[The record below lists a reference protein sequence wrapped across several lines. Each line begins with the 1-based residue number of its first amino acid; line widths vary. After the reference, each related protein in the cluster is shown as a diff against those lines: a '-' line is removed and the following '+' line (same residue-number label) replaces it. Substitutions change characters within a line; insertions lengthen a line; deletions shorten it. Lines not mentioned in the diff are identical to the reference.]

1 MRILIQT
8 DLYKACLLAV
18 FCTIFTCI
26 SLVGQKDQLQKANAA
41 FEEDHFREALIYY
54 NRIDKISN
62 SAPILFKR
70 GVCYYEINQLDNALE
85 DFRRSWEFGFTN
97 PEVDLYTGKIQHHRG
112 QFALAAK
119 HYKNYLKDAEK
130 EDIRRKS
137 VLKLLKQC
145 GRALDL
151 SYLRPLGV
159 IERLPG
165 GANTAYDEIGLI
177 ESPST
182 QGKYYFTSNKP
193 NTSATLHASD
203 YDVYWVQQE
212 DGKWSDPKRMSY
224 VLNRG
229 DEDVLLGFTT
239 RADGIYF
246 YRGEDFEGEILL
258 SQGVNSKAKPKTIS
272 LPSSVSLINNDMYF
286 YNDEVVIYSSRDGD
300 GYGGYDLYASVKKDD
315 TWTAPVNLGPK
326 INTPFD
332 EVSPYLSDDGSEIY
346 FSSDRDESIGGY
358 DVFYSQYL
366 YEANLWAEPVNM
378 GIPVNS
384 PGDDTYFQISFD
396 GLTAMLSSDR
406 KQNNLGG
413 MDNYI
418 VRFKERRSSLGYGEG
433 QLAFLDYS
441 IPDEQQLADAID
453 PSFEKSVT
461 TDDTF
466 VNEELDKESTKL
478 KENTIAAEGTPE
490 VEESST
496 SSTTSVTTPS
506 EGLETKTPDAALS
519 AAESV
524 TLDTSTPS
532 STAVANGTSTAT
544 VTTSSQEGDLQEI
557 PVESASTPVEQ
568 TPVTSPISLTYE
580 PIYYT
585 SGQDLVTER
594 NYDNLERIIST
605 LKAHP
610 DLKVDLVGH
619 SSSEGIV
626 EYKLFSSLKI
636 AERLKRHLTHEGIQS
651 SRIHIKG
658 VGDNYPMI
666 LQDEDEPK
674 IAKYTKYNSRVE
686 VEFSEYEAEVASLE
700 RISPEVP
707 SFVQD
712 QRFDLY
718 QTLIDDAI
726 TYKISIAVV
735 GQMYRNKALDL
746 FNDTSVEEDK
756 TTGLYTYTI
765 GLYDA
770 FADAVRVKRDMERLG
785 ITDARVIAY
794 YDGKMLKED
803 EYVYYVNSFPD
814 LRGLMNFQN

>member
-1 MRILIQT
+1 LIQT

-85 DFRRSWEFGFTN
+85 DFRRSWEFGYTN

-636 AERLKRHLTHEGIQS
+636 AERLKRHLTHEGIQA

>member
-1 MRILIQT
+1 LIQT

-85 DFRRSWEFGFTN
+85 DFRRSWEFGYTN

-478 KENTIAAEGTPE
+478 KENTITAEGTPE
-490 VEESST
+490 VDESST

-636 AERLKRHLTHEGIQS
+636 AERLKRHLTHEGIQA

>member
-1 MRILIQT
+1 LIQT

-85 DFRRSWEFGFTN
+85 DFRRSWEFGYTN

-544 VTTSSQEGDLQEI
+544 VTTSSQEGDLHEI
-557 PVESASTPVEQ
+557 QVESTSTPVEQ

-636 AERLKRHLTHEGIQS
+636 AERLKRHLTHEGIQA

>member
-1 MRILIQT
+1 
-8 DLYKACLLAV
+8 
-18 FCTIFTCI
+18 
-26 SLVGQKDQLQKANAA
+26 
-41 FEEDHFREALIYY
+41 
-54 NRIDKISN
+54 
-62 SAPILFKR
+62 
-70 GVCYYEINQLDNALE
+70 
-85 DFRRSWEFGFTN
+85 
-97 PEVDLYTGKIQHHRG
+97 
-112 QFALAAK
+112 
-119 HYKNYLKDAEK
+119 
-130 EDIRRKS
+130 
-137 VLKLLKQC
+137 
-145 GRALDL
+145 
-151 SYLRPLGV
+151 
-159 IERLPG
+159 
-165 GANTAYDEIGLI
+165 
-177 ESPST
+177 
-182 QGKYYFTSNKP
+182 
-193 NTSATLHASD
+193 
-203 YDVYWVQQE
+203 VYWVQQV

-239 RADGIYF
+239 QADGIYF
-246 YRGEDFEGEILL
+246 YRGEEFGGEILL
-258 SQGVNSKAKPKTIS
+258 SQGVNTKSKPKTVA
-272 LPSSVSLINNDMYF
+272 LPSTISMVNNDMYF
-286 YNDEVVIYSSRDGD
+286 YNDEVVIYSSRDGH
-300 GYGGYDLYASVKKDD
+300 GYGGYDLYASVKKDG
-315 TWTAPVNLGPK
+315 TWMAPVNLGPK

-366 YEANLWAEPVNM
+366 YEADVWSEPLNM
-378 GIPVNS
+378 GIPINS
-384 PGDDTYFQISFD
+384 PGDDAYFQISFD
-396 GLTAMLSSDR
+396 GLTAMMSSDR
-406 KQNNLGG
+406 KNSFGG

-433 QLAFLDYS
+433 QLAFLDYT
-441 IPDEQQLADAID
+441 IPEEQQLAKEVE
-453 PSFEKSVT
+453 PTFETSVT
-461 TDDTF
+461 TDNTS
-466 VNEELDKESTKL
+466 VNEDHDEVATTHKQNTSISEGSSSVRETTPTSPASGSAPIVERNVAPTLSNSYTKKAITVETQSSNSESTAVTMRKDSNSDNSMIT
-478 KENTIAAEGTPE
+478 EEDP
-490 VEESST
+490 VEESP
-496 SSTTSVTTPS
+496 V
-506 EGLETKTPDAALS
+506 
-519 AAESV
+519 
-524 TLDTSTPS
+524 STPL
-532 STAVANGTSTAT
+532 N
-544 VTTSSQEGDLQEI
+544 
-557 PVESASTPVEQ
+557 
-568 TPVTSPISLTYE
+568 LTYE

-594 NYDNLERIIST
+594 NYDNLERIINT
-605 LKAHP
+605 LKAQP
-610 DLKVDLVGH
+610 DLKIDLVGH

-636 AERLKRHLTHEGIQS
+636 AERLKRHLTQEGINS

-674 IAKYTKYNSRVE
+674 IAKFTKFNSRVE
-686 VEFSEYEAEVASLE
+686 VYFSDYEEQTTSLE
-700 RISPEVP
+700 RKSPKVP

-718 QTLIDDAI
+718 QTLIDEAI

-770 FADAVRVKRDMERLG
+770 YADAIKVKRDMERLG

-803 EYVYYVNSFPD
+803 EYVYYVNNFPD